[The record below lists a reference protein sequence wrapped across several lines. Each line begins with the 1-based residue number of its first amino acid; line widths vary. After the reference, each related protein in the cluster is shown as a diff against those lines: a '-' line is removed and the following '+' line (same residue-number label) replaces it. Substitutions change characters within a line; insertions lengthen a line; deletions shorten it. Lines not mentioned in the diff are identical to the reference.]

1 MYRKN
6 VGVSGNRSRAT
17 TLSGCRLSA
26 RVLALDP
33 LNIPGWL
40 NCRKDNA
47 VAAAQQYEATCKIYY
62 DTGPAICIRK
72 QQHKHIATDGSLS
85 RLQPA
90 RMRHSGCDA
99 SLQTDSK
106 SSVVRPIW
114 YTLDNEQYSRRQ
126 IEPLEL
132 RVQHKP
138 PSATNGETPSPYQ
151 PKYDGLLHDTP
162 SNTQRNSFNTNAN
175 LVFSIRLP
183 HVRTYLQTH
192 RTNFHDMAE
201 QQCKQIDSTNEDL
214 TAKCDTQQAATSLG
228 RFSVDDCRVDY
239 TSTSGTRKRK
249 CAHYSKE
256 QVKELEQRFIQ
267 DKYIGTHERREL
279 ARRLGLTDIQRLR
292 RRNRGHRCSSI
303 GRYTSQCL
311 QRHFSPHTGVQVV
324 VTTQQIENL
333 MMPSLKRLV
342 SNGHV
347 KWFVLSLTALLTV
360 KCFPYLPDECR
371 SLKVGLPGNRTTAT
385 TLFGCRLSARVSAL
399 DPLYIPAWL
408 SCGSSTAIRGHLRD
422 LLRYWTCQLHPQPAA
437 QKPNRSRYK
446 RPQMS
451 AFQSGEFSKHIA
463 MDGSLTQL
471 QPPRRLHSGCD
482 ASTQTDPKSWGDGT
496 IGNTLDS
503 EQYGEEQIEPLDLS
517 VRSKP
522 PPATTCEAP
531 SGKVCSPHDD

>member
-1 MYRKN
+1 MLRSSGPFCVSLHCSLSSAFPVILSKLDVEKN

-114 YTLDNEQYSRRQ
+114 YTLDNEQY
-126 IEPLEL
+126 
-132 RVQHKP
+132 
-138 PSATNGETPSPYQ
+138 TYQ

-279 ARRLGLTDIQRLR
+279 ARRLGLTDIQL
-292 RRNRGHRCSSI
+292 SI
-303 GRYTSQCL
+303 HST
-311 QRHFSPHTGVQVV
+311 F
-324 VTTQQIENL
+324 
-333 MMPSLKRLV
+333 
-342 SNGHV
+342 
-347 KWFVLSLTALLTV
+347 
-360 KCFPYLPDECR
+360 
-371 SLKVGLPGNRTTAT
+371 LPGSVVA
-385 TLFGCRLSARVSAL
+385 
-399 DPLYIPAWL
+399 
-408 SCGSSTAIRGHLRD
+408 
-422 LLRYWTCQLHPQPAA
+422 AA
-437 QKPNRSRYK
+437 QQYGATYGIYYDTGPANCIRN
-446 RPQMS
+446 Q
-451 AFQSGEFSKHIA
+451 QHKHIA

-531 SGKVCSPHDD
+531 SAYLHETPSNTHSNSFDTNANLLFLSLLQLLGTHVQTHRTTFQEVAVQLCKQIDSKIQDHPAKCSTKHASTFSTHVAIDDCSTESASIPRTRKRKYARFSDDQIWELKNRYFKKNKISLSECRELGGRIGLTAVQVR